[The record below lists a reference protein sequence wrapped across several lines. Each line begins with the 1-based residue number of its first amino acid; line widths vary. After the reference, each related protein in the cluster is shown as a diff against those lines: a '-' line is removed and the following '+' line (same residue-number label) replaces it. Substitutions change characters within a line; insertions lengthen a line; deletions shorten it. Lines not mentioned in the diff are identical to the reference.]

1 MMQQQTNTQ
10 RRRGRP
16 RAVPHEA
23 IMTGTEPHL
32 DDAEVLRVAVAAVR
46 QYAETHPRPGH
57 VTQIQAAEMLNLSRA
72 TVCRMVKAGSLKLNT
87 AGLIPTAEVDR
98 LLASR

>member
-16 RAVPHEA
+16 RAVP
-23 IMTGTEPHL
+23 IKTGMEPPP
-32 DDAEVLRVAVAAVR
+32 DVDAEVLRVAVAAV
-46 QYAETHPRPGH
+46 QHYAETHPRPGH
-57 VTQIQAAEMLNLSRA
+57 VTQIQAAEMLGLSRA
-72 TVCRMVKAGSLKLNT
+72 TVCRLVKVGSLKLNT

-98 LLASR
+98 LLTSR